1 MFALW
6 LSTLP
11 LSRESIVTE
20 KDMMLYSF
28 DMVEIAPKP
37 GPMSLGT
44 RATSVGLFLLQ
55 FGFHTLVVYMLVRW
69 ITPRLAELTYSKILP
84 ILLRR
89 PVAESSIQFFF
100 SHLLV
105 FSFFPA
111 LVAGIAG
118 AKLLRRGAAFAWV
131 IPVAVLAYG
140 FFFASA
146 TVYPTAIWDS
156 DFAPAIH
163 NYFGG
168 GFHIPVIHDYKD
180 LAFNSGLMGDFLRGN
195 LQFRSTAPVYGG
207 IGYSLG
213 AWLYVLV
220 FKVRGRA
227 NSRKI
232 IQEQPS

>member
-1 MFALW
+1 MLEA
-6 LSTLP
+6 TLR
-11 LSRESIVTE
+11 LGR
-20 KDMMLYSF
+20 L
-28 DMVEIAPKP
+28 
-37 GPMSLGT
+37 SLGT
-44 RATSVGLFLLQ
+44 RLKQAGLFLVQ
-55 FGFHTLVVYMLVRW
+55 FGLHTAAVYMLVRW

-111 LVAGIAG
+111 LVAGIVCV
-118 AKLLRRGAAFAWV
+118 KLLRKGAAFAWV
-131 IPVAVLAYG
+131 IPVAILAYG

-146 TVYPTAIWDS
+146 TVYPTTIWDS
-156 DFAPAIH
+156 DFASAIH

-168 GFHIPVIHDYKD
+168 GFNIRVIHDYKD
-180 LAFNSGLMGDFLRGN
+180 LAFDSGSMREFLRGN
-195 LQFRSTAPVYGG
+195 LQFRTTAPAYGG

-220 FKVRGRA
+220 FKLRGRTISA
-227 NSRKI
+227 EI
-232 IQEQPS
+232 IQEHHS